1 MAIFAS
7 FGVLLGLAFLV
18 ITVVVIVNII
28 NNSEIN
34 SNNKLFWIVLILVT
48 NIIGLIVY
56 FVVEDKNILK

>member
-56 FVVEDKNILK
+56 FVVQDKNILK